1 VKKSLTTFPP
11 DKRRIRF
18 KLQRGPGPGSGPGPR
33 RDFSTGPTFQRR
45 PPAAMKRADEK
56 RTFREEKKE
65 KYKDSL
71 KKGQKHNMSCCFHE
85 NVALDETI
93 SVKN

>member
-1 VKKSLTTFPP
+1 
-11 DKRRIRF
+11 
-18 KLQRGPGPGSGPGPR
+18 
-33 RDFSTGPTFQRR
+33 
-45 PPAAMKRADEK
+45 MKRADEK

-93 SVKN
+93 SVEKNWRFCVFTSNVCFYTAGRWNSTSALNGLLRPKLVTASQPLSKPVSQ

>member
-1 VKKSLTTFPP
+1 
-11 DKRRIRF
+11 
-18 KLQRGPGPGSGPGPR
+18 
-33 RDFSTGPTFQRR
+33 
-45 PPAAMKRADEK
+45 MKRADEK

-71 KKGQKHNMSCCFHE
+71 KKGQKHNTSCCFHE

-93 SVKN
+93 SVK